1 MASVEKKGWRR
12 WYEILWKIVDKFIE
26 DNITLYS
33 AQTAY
38 FVVVSLIP
46 FAVVL
51 VPIASFLIPDTTMSL
66 LSEAIHILP
75 GSLGDIAERVLMNLF
90 RVPTTSVLFLYILI
104 SLWAA
109 SKGIMSLQNGLHG
122 IYHIKETENYFKRR
136 FRCVG
141 YTFVFLLFI
150 LFALGFMVL
159 GNTIDSMLF
168 EYIPFLTP
176 LARFVYAFR
185 FLIGIALFVLV
196 CTFGY
201 KHLAGTKC
209 TFGDAFPGVALT
221 TAAWM
226 IFTGLFSVY
235 VTYISQYITLY
246 GSLGAL
252 IFLFLWLYFCLLI
265 LMVGAEFNVYFAAR
279 KERLGGLSLD
289 DPEVG
294 TADPVDPADSHP
306 IH

>member
-1 MASVEKKGWRR
+1 MENKGWRK
-12 WYEILWKIVDKFIE
+12 WYDIVWKIVDKFIE

-38 FVVVSLIP
+38 FIVVSLIP
-46 FAVVL
+46 FAIVL
-51 VPIASFLIPDTTMSL
+51 VPILSLLIPDSTFAL

-75 GSLGDIAERVLMNLF
+75 GSLGDYAERILATLF
-90 RVPTTSVLFLYILI
+90 KIPTTRTLFLYILI
-104 SLWAA
+104 SLWAS

-122 IYHIKETENYFKRR
+122 IYHITETENYFKRR

-141 YTFVFLLFI
+141 YTFVFLIFI

-168 EYIPFLTP
+168 EYVPFLTP
-176 LARFVYAFR
+176 LARFIYAFR

-196 CTFGY
+196 GTFGY
-201 KHLAGTKC
+201 KHLASTNC
-209 TFGDAFPGVALT
+209 TFRDAFPGVALT
-221 TAAWM
+221 TIAWL
-226 IFTGLFSVY
+226 IFTGLFSIY

-279 KERLGGLSLD
+279 KERLGGMNLD
-289 DPEVG
+289 DPEIG
-294 TADPVDPADSHP
+294 SDEKAETAGAET